1 MSTIEHP
8 TVLGIDI
15 GGSHITAALVDLE
28 TRSILA
34 DSSRREAVNSENKAE
49 EIIASW
55 CELIKDSF
63 NTFDVTVKKIGI
75 AMPGPFDYKN
85 GISLM
90 RNQSKFS
97 ALYQLNIK
105 DELSKRL
112 AVPVDH
118 IRFVN
123 DAVSFLQGEVFCG
136 AGQNYNRV
144 LGLTLGTGLGS
155 AIHITGKTEDADL
168 WNSAFKDGIAEDY
181 LSTRWFLKRYTE
193 LSGKIIEG
201 VKELARLADSDK
213 VVNQIFLEFSKNLAE
228 FVTPLVKKNEIEC
241 VVIGGN
247 ISNAFHL
254 FLPELQRLLTDEA
267 LKSDVKIAYLKED
280 ASLIGAASCWE
291 NSYILNELRH
301 E

>member
-1 MSTIEHP
+1 
-8 TVLGIDI
+8 
-15 GGSHITAALVDLE
+15 
-28 TRSILA
+28 
-34 DSSRREAVNSENKAE
+34 
-49 EIIASW
+49 
-55 CELIKDSF
+55 
-63 NTFDVTVKKIGI
+63 
-75 AMPGPFDYKN
+75 
-85 GISLM
+85 
-90 RNQSKFS
+90 
-97 ALYQLNIK
+97 
-105 DELSKRL
+105 
-112 AVPVDH
+112 
-118 IRFVN
+118 
-123 DAVSFLQGEVFCG
+123 
-136 AGQNYNRV
+136 
-144 LGLTLGTGLGS
+144 
-155 AIHITGKTEDADL
+155 
-168 WNSAFKDGIAEDY
+168 
-181 LSTRWFLKRYTE
+181 RWFLKRYTE